1 MKHKWAPW
9 RMEYIEQMESRE
21 CIFCKYEKSMLVHED
36 REFVIIM
43 NKYPYNNG
51 HIMVSPKQ
59 HGVMLEDL
67 EMDIASELM
76 QGIGLAVKA
85 VKRALNPDGINVGI
99 NMGREAGAGIADHLH
114 VHIVPRWNGDTNF
127 MPVLCD
133 TKLISEGMERTRQKI
148 KRALSEIEHEKTV

>member
-21 CIFCKYEKSMLVHED
+21 CIFCSYEENMLVHED
-36 REFVIIM
+36 SEFVIIM

-51 HIMVSPKQ
+51 HIMVAPKH
-59 HGVMLEDL
+59 HGVMLEELD
-67 EMDIASELM
+67 MNIASELM
-76 QGIGLAVKA
+76 RGIGLAVKA

-133 TKLISEGMERTRQKI
+133 TKLISEGMEKTRQKI
-148 KRALSEIEHEKTV
+148 IKALSEIEHG